1 MGLEYLE
8 PVRTFFERI
17 IVYSMPG
24 FGKTRLITSLTPRFG
39 DILYLALDKGSYQL
53 ASVLKKYQFNE
64 DGSRRIHV
72 LRPMGDDPI
81 QNFSEFA
88 LRDWRNEPGTDKSYP
103 FKNVRTL
110 VVDTYSALMNAVLM
124 HIANTGM
131 VNQEQHFQIG
141 KPGEP
146 GSRKIPNRGD
156 YNGAANIS
164 RGFIDDIFENQDE
177 MHIIF
182 AMHEDPPSVDE
193 KTGVAH
199 VGSPQH
205 PGKVMQ
211 AELPSLFPTVIR
223 LIRKPILKPDGSVT
237 SQVLALTEPHGQYL
251 AKLREDDVRGN
262 QMPEVELD
270 IDPINFWERLDQY
283 SLETGPPPVVEPA
296 VVNSLQAL
304 ADTTEEE

>member
-1 MGLEYLE
+1 MLEYVEPSLE
-8 PVRTFFERI
+8 FAERI
-17 IVYSMPG
+17 IAYSMPG
-24 FGKTRLITSLTPRFG
+24 FGKTRLITSLPERYG
-39 DILYLALDKGSYQL
+39 DIGYFAMDKGSYQL

-72 LRPMGDDPI
+72 LRPKGDDPI
-81 QNFSEFA
+81 QNFTHFA
-88 LRDWRNEPGTDKSYP
+88 ITDWRNQQAADGSYP
-103 FKNVRTL
+103 FKNMKTL
-110 VVDTYSALMNAVLM
+110 VVDTYSALMTAVLG

-131 VNQEQHFQIG
+131 VNQESHFTIG
-141 KPGEP
+141 IPGEP

-164 RGFIDDIFENQDE
+164 RGFVDDIFDNNDD

-199 VGSPQH
+199 VGGPSH

-223 LIRKPILKPDGSVT
+223 LIRKPLLQPNGSVT
-237 SQVLALTEPHGQYL
+237 SQVIALTDSHGQYL
-251 AKLREDDVRGN
+251 AKLRENNTEGN
-262 QMPEVELD
+262 PMPEVILD
-270 IDPINFWERLDQY
+270 VDPINFWNLYDKFSQDA
-283 SLETGPPPVVEPA
+283 GPRITEAPA
-296 VVNSLQAL
+296 TVDTLQAL
-304 ADTTEEE
+304 ANVKEEE